1 MLEPRQSRMP
11 VLAGMLS
18 LVMAIFVLGLAAT
31 LAFSLFGWAFHIF
44 FFLLRLA
51 IIATLIGIGVRLLSR
66 SRR

>member
-11 VLAGMLS
+11 VLAGTLS
-18 LVMAIFVLGLAAT
+18 LIMAIFVLGLAAT
-31 LAFSLFGWAFHIF
+31 LAFALFGWAFHVL

-51 IIATLIGIGVRLLSR
+51 LIAILIGIGVRLLTR